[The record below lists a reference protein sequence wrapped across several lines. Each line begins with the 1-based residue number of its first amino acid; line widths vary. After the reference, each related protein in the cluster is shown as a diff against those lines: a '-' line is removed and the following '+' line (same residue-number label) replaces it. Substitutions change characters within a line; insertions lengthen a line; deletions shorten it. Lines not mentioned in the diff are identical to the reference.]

1 MGWPRKRDLVESGAR
16 TGVRFVLRGTR
27 PAGQTAAPAQRC
39 NVLLRDRFPGKAEPL
54 CQQRGDHGLMTG
66 VPRHSVRAPGP
77 KARGRARGRG
87 SLDRAQ
93 AAEVRGVRQG
103 LREACRAVQPRL
115 RGQERGEGRISK
127 RKAGEAREQTV
138 QGRHRGARA
147 PRQRVL
153 PKNPGAKKLLQ
164 RGSVGKYLIKARS
177 RSKEQNGPQG
187 QVTETANP
195 VPSGHRKDEHRQFRA
210 QPANLIA
217 REVKCQRTWDIFAHG

>member
-16 TGVRFVLRGTR
+16 TGVRCVLRGTR
-27 PAGQTAAPAQRC
+27 PAGQTAAPAQRY
-39 NVLLRDRFPGKAEPL
+39 NVLPRVRFPVKAELL
-54 CQQRGDHGLMTG
+54 CQQREDHGLMTG

-115 RGQERGEGRISK
+115 RGQEQGEGRTSK
-127 RKAGEAREQTV
+127 RKAGEAREQIV
-138 QGRHRGARA
+138 QCRQRGARA
-147 PRQRVL
+147 RQRVF
-153 PKNPGAKKLLQ
+153 PKNPGARKPLQ
-164 RGSVGKYLIKARS
+164 QGSVGKYSIKARS

-187 QVTETANP
+187 QVTGTASP
-195 VPSGHRKDEHRQFRA
+195 VHSVHRKDEHRQFRA